1 MPRPPERQSPSTGE
15 TASAQDGDAYSIRAI
30 DRAVAVLTSFTMEDP
45 ALSLA
50 DIADRAG
57 LSKPTAFRI
66 LASLRRHGFIAQ
78 NEDRGEYR
86 LGFEV
91 VALAAIRRRQT
102 KIWEIALPYLRR
114 IRDAVDETVLLCVRI
129 DDERYILDQVESTQP
144 IRRVARIGERV
155 PLYAGAA
162 SRILLA
168 ALDDAEIDDY
178 LERTDLRKL
187 GPATIVD
194 ADALRADV
202 RSVRELGYAIGNNER
217 NLGGNGIA
225 VGVRDHTGA
234 TVAALQV
241 TAPAER
247 WTDDV
252 RAHALEVLTAA
263 ATEMSAELGDRSAP
277 QPIPDIV
284 DREQANTARTRPSSS
299 GRRR

>member
-1 MPRPPERQSPSTGE
+1 MPGPSESAGDAGNTG
-15 TASAQDGDAYSIRAI
+15 TDGDSYSIRAV
-30 DRAVAVLTSFTMEDP
+30 DRAVAVLTAFTIEDP

-50 DIADRAG
+50 DIAERTE
-57 LSKPTAFRI
+57 LSKPTVFR
-66 LASLRRHGFIAQ
+66 LLTSLRRHGFIAQ
-78 NEDRGEYR
+78 DEDRGEYR
-86 LGFEV
+86 LGFELV
-91 VALAAIRRRQT
+91 SLAAIRRRQT
-102 KIWEIALPYLRR
+102 KVWEVALPYLRR

-168 ALDDAEIDDY
+168 AMDDHEVDDY
-178 LERTDLRKL
+178 LGRTSLRSL
-187 GPATIVD
+187 GPATITD
-194 ADALRADV
+194 PDALRADL

-217 NLGGNGIA
+217 NVGGNGIA
-225 VGVRDHTGA
+225 VGVRDYTGR

-241 TAPAER
+241 TAPNER

-252 RAHALEVLTAA
+252 RTRALEILQSA
-263 ATEMSAELGDRSAP
+263 ATELSAELGDRSSAA
-277 QPIPDIV
+277 PIPDIV
-284 DREQANTARTRPSSS
+284 DRPAGRATGARST